1 MNAHWIR
8 MAIVMSTVSGFVV
21 GCAKDTNMLQRTS
34 FETDSLGRAIEWINS
49 PPLGTAQLRGKV
61 VLVDFWTY
69 SCINWRRTMPYL
81 RSWAEKYRDQGLVV
95 IGVHTPEFGFEKHI
109 DNVRRAT
116 REQHID
122 YPVAI
127 DSEYAI
133 WEAFDNHYWPAL
145 YFIDA
150 QGRIRHQQF
159 GEGNYEQLESVV
171 VELLAEAGHSLPAP
185 ELRELEGH
193 GAEAAADWKNLRS
206 PETYV
211 GYRRSATFASTG
223 DAVLERAQLYAAPE
237 RLKLNQWALAG
248 NWTTRRESAVL
259 NETGGRMTYRFHARD
274 VHLVMGPGPGGKPVR
289 FRVTVDGQPPGASR
303 GTDVDAT
310 GQGVIDQPR
319 MYTLIRQSGPVGQR
333 LFEIEFLDAGAEIFV
348 FTFG

>member
-1 MNAHWIR
+1 MKAHWMR
-8 MAIVMSTVSGFVV
+8 TAILMGALSGLLI
-21 GCAKDTNMLQRTS
+21 GCAKDANMLQRTA

-49 PPLGTAQLRGKV
+49 PPLSTPQLRGKV

-81 RSWAEKYRDQGLVV
+81 RSWAEKYRDHGLVV
-95 IGVHTPEFGFEKHI
+95 IGVHTPEFGFEKDI

-127 DSEYAI
+127 DSDYEI

-145 YFIDA
+145 YFVDA

-159 GEGNYEQLESVV
+159 GEGNYDQLEAVI

-185 ELRELEGH
+185 ELAELEGH

-206 PETYV
+206 PETYL
-211 GYRRSATFASTG
+211 GYGRSGTFASTTAALLETAQRH
-223 DAVLERAQLYAAPE
+223 DAPA
-237 RLKLNQWALAG
+237 RLRLNQWAFAG
-248 NWTTRRESAVL
+248 HWTTLRESAVL
-259 NETGGRMTYRFHARD
+259 HQAGGRITYRFHARD
-274 VHLVMGPGPGGKPVR
+274 VHLVMGPGAGGKPVR
-289 FRVTVDGQPPGASR
+289 FRVSIDGDPPGASR
-303 GTDVDAT
+303 GVDVDSD
-310 GQGVIDQPR
+310 GRGVVDQPR
-319 MYTLIRQSGPVGQR
+319 MYTLIRQSSPIVDR
-333 LFEIEFLDAGAEIFV
+333 LFEIEFLDPGAEVFV